1 MNDITVNGLSFR
13 YADSDQLILQDV
25 NMRVREGD
33 FVCLLGQSGCGKST
47 FLRLMAGLEAPSSGS
62 ICVDGQPIDGTS
74 LERSVVFQD
83 YGLFPWM
90 SAGENIVL
98 ALRQRFPEKSKAE
111 CRGIARRAL
120 REVGLKDEVF
130 GKYPKSLSGGMKQRC
145 AIARSFSMNPPILL
159 MDEPFGA
166 LDVKTRCSLQ
176 KLVDA
181 LWRSGEQRKTVVFV
195 THDIN
200 EAILLADRVVFM
212 RRGEIV
218 ADRAVDVPRPRSS
231 AIFAHDACARAL
243 KDELTDLF
251 YLDGEEDEEGGAFGE
266 AGAGV
271 PGALP
276 GKAVLP

>member
-1 MNDITVNGLSFR
+1 MNDITVNDLSFR
-13 YADSDQLILQDV
+13 YADSDQLILRDV
-25 NMRVREGD
+25 NMHVNEGD

-111 CRGIARRAL
+111 CREIARRAL

-166 LDVKTRCSLQ
+166 LDAVTRARLQ
-176 KLVDA
+176 DMVLD
-181 LWRSGEQRKTVVFV
+181 LWSHEERKKTVFFV
-195 THDIN
+195 THDVE
-200 EAILLADRVVFM
+200 EALLLATRIVVF
-212 RRGEIV
+212 GQSPSQVIFQKEIPLERKPSRKEMYESRFIMDLRNELV
-218 ADRAVDVPRPRSS
+218 GYINQDVLS
-231 AIFAHDACARAL
+231 HV
-243 KDELTDLF
+243 
-251 YLDGEEDEEGGAFGE
+251 ED
-266 AGAGV
+266 
-271 PGALP
+271 
-276 GKAVLP
+276 

>member
-1 MNDITVNGLSFR
+1 MNDITVNDLSFR
-13 YADSDQLILQDV
+13 YADSDQLILRDV
-25 NMRVREGD
+25 NMHVNEGD

-90 SAGENIVL
+90 SAGKNIVL

-111 CRGIARRAL
+111 CREIARRAL

-166 LDVKTRCSLQ
+166 LDAVTRARLQ
-176 KLVDA
+176 DMVLD
-181 LWRSGEQRKTVVFV
+181 LWSHEERKKTVFFV
-195 THDIN
+195 THDVE
-200 EAILLADRVVFM
+200 EALLLATRIVVF
-212 RRGEIV
+212 GQSPSQVIFQKEIPLERKPSRKEMYESRFIMDLRNELV
-218 ADRAVDVPRPRSS
+218 GYINQDVLS
-231 AIFAHDACARAL
+231 HV
-243 KDELTDLF
+243 
-251 YLDGEEDEEGGAFGE
+251 ED
-266 AGAGV
+266 
-271 PGALP
+271 
-276 GKAVLP
+276 

>member
-1 MNDITVNGLSFR
+1 MNDITVNDLSFR

-90 SAGENIVL
+90 SAGENIAL

-111 CRGIARRAL
+111 CRDIARRAL

-166 LDVKTRCSLQ
+166 LDAVTRARLQ
-176 KLVDA
+176 DMVLD
-181 LWRSGEQRKTVVFV
+181 LWSHEERKKTVFFV
-195 THDIN
+195 THDVE
-200 EAILLADRVVFM
+200 EALLLATRIVVF
-212 RRGEIV
+212 GQSPSQVIFEKEIPLESKPSRKEMYESRFIMDLRNELV
-218 ADRAVDVPRPRSS
+218 GYINQDVLS
-231 AIFAHDACARAL
+231 HV
-243 KDELTDLF
+243 
-251 YLDGEEDEEGGAFGE
+251 ED
-266 AGAGV
+266 
-271 PGALP
+271 
-276 GKAVLP
+276 

>member
-1 MNDITVNGLSFR
+1 MNDITVNDLSFR
-13 YADSDQLILQDV
+13 YADSDQLILRDV
-25 NMRVREGD
+25 SMRVREGD

-98 ALRQRFPEKSKAE
+98 ALCQRFPEKSKAE
-111 CRGIARRAL
+111 CRQIARRAL

-166 LDVKTRCSLQ
+166 LDAVTRARLQ
-176 KLVDA
+176 DMVLD
-181 LWRSGEQRKTVVFV
+181 LWSHEERKKTVFFV
-195 THDIN
+195 THDVE
-200 EAILLADRVVFM
+200 EALLLATRIVVFGQSPSQVIFEKEVPLERKPSRKEM
-212 RRGEIV
+212 YESRFIMDLRNELVGYINQ
-218 ADRAVDVPRPRSS
+218 DVLS
-231 AIFAHDACARAL
+231 HV
-243 KDELTDLF
+243 
-251 YLDGEEDEEGGAFGE
+251 ED
-266 AGAGV
+266 
-271 PGALP
+271 
-276 GKAVLP
+276 

>member
-1 MNDITVNGLSFR
+1 MNDITVNDLSFR
-13 YADSDQLILQDV
+13 YADSDQLILRDV
-25 NMRVREGD
+25 SMRVREGD

-111 CRGIARRAL
+111 CRDIARRAL

-166 LDVKTRCSLQ
+166 LDAVTRARLQ
-176 KLVDA
+176 DMVLD
-181 LWRSGEQRKTVVFV
+181 LWSHEERKKTVFFV
-195 THDIN
+195 THDVE
-200 EAILLADRVVFM
+200 EALFLATRIVVF
-212 RRGEIV
+212 GQSPSQVIFEKEIPLERKPSRKEMYESRFIMDLRNELV
-218 ADRAVDVPRPRSS
+218 GYINQDVLS
-231 AIFAHDACARAL
+231 HV
-243 KDELTDLF
+243 
-251 YLDGEEDEEGGAFGE
+251 ED
-266 AGAGV
+266 
-271 PGALP
+271 
-276 GKAVLP
+276 

>member
-74 LERSVVFQD
+74 LERGVVFQD

-166 LDVKTRCSLQ
+166 LDAVTRARLQ
-176 KLVDA
+176 DMLLD
-181 LWRSGEQRKTVVFV
+181 LWSHEERKKTVFFV
-195 THDIN
+195 THDVE
-200 EAILLADRVVFM
+200 EALFLATRIVVF
-212 RRGEIV
+212 GQSPSQVIFEKEIPLERKPSRKEMYESRFIMDLRNELV
-218 ADRAVDVPRPRSS
+218 LHQPGRFEPR
-231 AIFAHDACARAL
+231 
-243 KDELTDLF
+243 
-251 YLDGEEDEEGGAFGE
+251 
-266 AGAGV
+266 
-271 PGALP
+271 
-276 GKAVLP
+276 

>member
-1 MNDITVNGLSFR
+1 MNDITVNDLSFR

-62 ICVDGQPIDGTS
+62 ICVDGRPIDGTS

-111 CRGIARRAL
+111 CRDIARRAL

-166 LDVKTRCSLQ
+166 LDAVTRARLQ
-176 KLVDA
+176 DMVLD
-181 LWRSGEQRKTVVFV
+181 LWSHEERKKTVFFV
-195 THDIN
+195 THDVE
-200 EAILLADRVVFM
+200 EALLLATRIVVF
-212 RRGEIV
+212 GQSPSQVIFEKEIPLERKPSRKEMYESRFIMDLRNELV
-218 ADRAVDVPRPRSS
+218 GYINQDVLSHVD
-231 AIFAHDACARAL
+231 D
-243 KDELTDLF
+243 
-251 YLDGEEDEEGGAFGE
+251 
-266 AGAGV
+266 
-271 PGALP
+271 
-276 GKAVLP
+276 

>member
-166 LDVKTRCSLQ
+166 LDAVTRARLQDMVLDLWSHEERKKT
-176 KLVDA
+176 
-181 LWRSGEQRKTVVFV
+181 GFFV
-195 THDIN
+195 THDEEEPLFLATRIVVYGQSPSQVIFEKEIPLERKPSRKEMYESRFIMDLRNELVGYIN
-200 EAILLADRVVFM
+200 Q
-212 RRGEIV
+212 
-218 ADRAVDVPRPRSS
+218 DVLS
-231 AIFAHDACARAL
+231 HV
-243 KDELTDLF
+243 
-251 YLDGEEDEEGGAFGE
+251 ED
-266 AGAGV
+266 
-271 PGALP
+271 
-276 GKAVLP
+276 

>member
-1 MNDITVNGLSFR
+1 MNDITVNDLSFR
-13 YADSDQLILQDV
+13 YADSDQLILRDV
-25 NMRVREGD
+25 NMHVNEGD

-111 CRGIARRAL
+111 CRDIARRAL

-166 LDVKTRCSLQ
+166 LDAVTRARLQ
-176 KLVDA
+176 DMVLD
-181 LWRSGEQRKTVVFV
+181 LWSHEERKKTVFFV
-195 THDIN
+195 THDVE
-200 EAILLADRVVFM
+200 EALLLATRIVVFGQSPSQM
-212 RRGEIV
+212 IFQKEIPLERKPSRKEMYESRFIMDLRNELV
-218 ADRAVDVPRPRSS
+218 GYINQDVLS
-231 AIFAHDACARAL
+231 HV
-243 KDELTDLF
+243 
-251 YLDGEEDEEGGAFGE
+251 ED
-266 AGAGV
+266 
-271 PGALP
+271 
-276 GKAVLP
+276 

>member
-1 MNDITVNGLSFR
+1 MNDITVNDLSFR

-111 CRGIARRAL
+111 CRDIARRAL

-159 MDEPFGA
+159 MDEPFAA
-166 LDVKTRCSLQ
+166 LDAVTRARLQ
-176 KLVDA
+176 DMVLD
-181 LWRSGEQRKTVVFV
+181 LWSHEERKKTVFFV
-195 THDIN
+195 THDVE
-200 EAILLADRVVFM
+200 EALLLATRIVVF
-212 RRGEIV
+212 GQSPSQVIFEKEIPLESKPSRKEMYESRFIMDLRNELV
-218 ADRAVDVPRPRSS
+218 GYINQDVLS
-231 AIFAHDACARAL
+231 HV
-243 KDELTDLF
+243 
-251 YLDGEEDEEGGAFGE
+251 ED
-266 AGAGV
+266 
-271 PGALP
+271 
-276 GKAVLP
+276 

>member
-166 LDVKTRCSLQ
+166 LDAVTRARLQ
-176 KLVDA
+176 DMVLD
-181 LWRSGEQRKTVVFV
+181 LWSHEERKKTVFFV
-195 THDIN
+195 THDVE
-200 EAILLADRVVFM
+200 EALLLATRIVVF
-212 RRGEIV
+212 GQSPIQVIFEKEIPLERKPSRKEMYESRFIMDLRNELV
-218 ADRAVDVPRPRSS
+218 GYINQDVLS
-231 AIFAHDACARAL
+231 HV
-243 KDELTDLF
+243 
-251 YLDGEEDEEGGAFGE
+251 ED
-266 AGAGV
+266 
-271 PGALP
+271 
-276 GKAVLP
+276 

>member
-1 MNDITVNGLSFR
+1 MNDITVNDLSFR

-111 CRGIARRAL
+111 CRDIARRAL

-130 GKYPKSLSGGMKQRC
+130 GKYPKSLSGGMRQRC

-166 LDVKTRCSLQ
+166 LDAVTRARLQ
-176 KLVDA
+176 DMVLD
-181 LWRSGEQRKTVVFV
+181 LWSHEERKKTVFFV
-195 THDIN
+195 THDVE
-200 EAILLADRVVFM
+200 EALFLATRIVVF
-212 RRGEIV
+212 GQSPSQVIFEKEIPLERKPSRKEMYESRFIMDLRNELV
-218 ADRAVDVPRPRSS
+218 GYINQDVLS
-231 AIFAHDACARAL
+231 HV
-243 KDELTDLF
+243 
-251 YLDGEEDEEGGAFGE
+251 ED
-266 AGAGV
+266 
-271 PGALP
+271 
-276 GKAVLP
+276 

>member
-166 LDVKTRCSLQ
+166 LDAQTRTQLQTELLETWEREKKTC
-176 KLVDA
+176 
-181 LWRSGEQRKTVVFV
+181 FFI
-195 THDIN
+195 THDVE
-200 EAILLADRVVFM
+200 EAIILAQRVIIM
-212 RRGEIV
+212 SARPGRIKDIV
-218 ADRAVDVPRPRSS
+218 DINIPYPRTQETKLTPEFNELKNHIWSQVYQEYLAVR
-231 AIFAHDACARAL
+231 
-243 KDELTDLF
+243 K
-251 YLDGEEDEEGGAFGE
+251 
-266 AGAGV
+266 
-271 PGALP
+271 
-276 GKAVLP
+276 